1 MYGRMASHLP
11 TLVIRINIDIDT
23 ALARKPD
30 HARDLLEKKIA
41 VTPILTFGGA
51 PLVELDGREAFSV
64 VKSKASN
71 AIDAAL
77 NSA

>member
-1 MYGRMASHLP
+1 MASHLP
-11 TLVIRINIDIDT
+11 TLVIRINIDIET

-41 VTPILTFGGA
+41 VTPILTFAGA
-51 PLVELDGREAFSV
+51 PVVELDGREPFAT
-64 VKSKASN
+64 VKEKAMA

-77 NSA
+77 ASRGA